1 MPDVSALLADL
12 GVDSLQIIP
21 AARLLDPGRLGL
33 TPGYLLNP
41 ISAVL
46 VTDVEDEAAVRQA
59 LAQVYPSDHP
69 MRQTPH
75 GLLVEP
81 LPPLERGSYLEAM
94 QYVTQRLRAPNG
106 CPWDREQDH
115 KSIRGYLLEETY
127 EALDALDSGDPAKL
141 AEELGDLL
149 MQVLLHAEI
158 ARQQGEFDLRD
169 VVLGISSKL
178 VRRHPHVFGDVEVS
192 GAGQVLANWDE
203 IKKRERPKEQSILAS
218 VTLAM
223 PALAYAQEVS
233 ERAARQGFE
242 WPDVQGVVDKI
253 REEIQ
258 ELAEAATADQVV
270 DEFGD
275 LLFSLVQVAR
285 WKGFEAE
292 DALRQA
298 NRKFRTR
305 YQILERLVR
314 ERGLALQGM
323 SIQAIDQL
331 WEEAKAEARI

>member
-106 CPWDREQDH
+106 CP
-115 KSIRGYLLEETY
+115 
-127 EALDALDSGDPAKL
+127 
-141 AEELGDLL
+141 
-149 MQVLLHAEI
+149 
-158 ARQQGEFDLRD
+158 
-169 VVLGISSKL
+169 
-178 VRRHPHVFGDVEVS
+178 
-192 GAGQVLANWDE
+192 
-203 IKKRERPKEQSILAS
+203 
-218 VTLAM
+218 
-223 PALAYAQEVS
+223 
-233 ERAARQGFE
+233 
-242 WPDVQGVVDKI
+242 
-253 REEIQ
+253 
-258 ELAEAATADQVV
+258 
-270 DEFGD
+270 
-275 LLFSLVQVAR
+275 
-285 WKGFEAE
+285 
-292 DALRQA
+292 
-298 NRKFRTR
+298 
-305 YQILERLVR
+305 
-314 ERGLALQGM
+314 
-323 SIQAIDQL
+323 
-331 WEEAKAEARI
+331 